1 MKNSLRIHKWTH
13 NEFNIFILGVLTR
26 PLFILLYKPC
36 CFMVGLCWLRG
47 KVLGMFFCFIVFCIF
62 AL

>member
-1 MKNSLRIHKWTH
+1 MKNERNKV
-13 NEFNIFILGVLTR
+13 EEARYEEKGKV
-26 PLFILLYKPC
+26 KE
-36 CFMVGLCWLRG
+36 WLRG

>member
-1 MKNSLRIHKWTH
+1 MKTDRLESLQIGHFHTKDV
-13 NEFNIFILGVLTR
+13 FNDLQICL
-26 PLFILLYKPC
+26 
-36 CFMVGLCWLRG
+36 VGKGLSG

>member
-1 MKNSLRIHKWTH
+1 MITCRI
-13 NEFNIFILGVLTR
+13 
-26 PLFILLYKPC
+26 FILLYKPC

-47 KVLGMFFCFIVFCIF
+47 KVLGMFFCVIVFCIF